1 VEKIFERV
9 DLDGSGYI
17 DYSEWVVATINK
29 KKLLSPEKLKAA
41 FVLFDRDG
49 GGTISA
55 LEVKEM
61 LCQGQN
67 IDDEVWEK
75 II

>member
-1 VEKIFERV
+1 MAEEQVEKIFERV

-17 DYSEWVVATINK
+17 DYSEWVVATIDK
-29 KKLLSPEKLKAA
+29 RKLLSPEKLKAA

-61 LCQGQN
+61 LCQG
-67 IDDEVWEK
+67 
-75 II
+75 

>member
-1 VEKIFERV
+1 MEKIFERV